1 MIIKMFEEIESFV
14 GRLDVYIKHNITDKL
29 KGIIVDILAQ
39 VLVVLGV
46 ATKWIKQGCPSK
58 NSCRSLGDIADDFI
72 AKYSMVLLRKNKE
85 VTDAM

>member
-1 MIIKMFEEIESFV
+1 MIIDMFEEIKGFV

-46 ATKWIKQGCPSK
+46 ATKWIKQDRLSK
-58 NSCRSLGDIADDFI
+58 N
-72 AKYSMVLLRKNKE
+72 VLLFTRE
-85 VTDAM
+85 CG